1 MIEQSKLGK
10 YQIVRELGR
19 GGFGIVY
26 EAEDPDL
33 ERHVALKI
41 LHSQLVVDPLFLN
54 RFKQEAKLSAQL
66 EHPNLVPVYEFGQN
80 KGYNYLAM
88 GFMKGGS
95 LKDHIEKNGVLD
107 SQQAKKIFEQI
118 LEGVCYIHHN
128 NVVHRDLKPSNIL
141 FDQHGIARISDLGF
155 AKAVRSDVSS
165 SMSTSGGMIGTAA
178 YMAPEIWNGKKATE
192 QSDIYS
198 LGCIAYEMLT
208 GKILFFGETPA
219 EAMKKH
225 LIDGPDIK
233 VDLSDAWRNLIEK
246 CLAKD
251 ISERYPTARAL
262 LEDLK
267 FGLFDPLQ
275 ESKDQIDL
283 DTDGEQ
289 LGEITTFSPK
299 LPIEQMVGH
308 QHEELK
314 SKNMDACGK
323 ADENDNV
330 KSPVYEGSSTIDE
343 FQTDKEEQFRKR
355 KNNLTWLIISLILL
369 FLFTGTIFGLK
380 KINENK
386 SLLGDVQ
393 ILTHESRNTATK
405 TRTQLSSIPSLP
417 TPKPTDEPVSTKVY
431 TNITKNNPTTIS
443 TSTRSSIAMAA
454 NCNNAGGY
462 DICFL
467 KWESQGNQWVLTFET
482 STEIE
487 ISQLLLRINNSEYTC
502 SSLNDQNRFTC
513 LGSTQQMNKPMTLE
527 VLDRISRKSLG
538 EMELVFYRFVPTSVP
553 NPTITPVEP
562 TNPPVVPTDLS
573 VEPTNPPN
581 VPTDIPVEPTNP
593 PVVPTDIPVEPT
605 NPPVVPT
612 DLPIEP
618 TEPIL
623 YPIDPYP
630 IG

>member
-1 MIEQSKLGK
+1 MTEEIRLGK
-10 YQIVRELGR
+10 YQIIRELGR

-41 LHSQLVVDPLFLN
+41 LHSQLVVDPLFLD

-95 LKDHIEKNGVLD
+95 LKNRLQEYGAFDPCY
-107 SQQAKKIFEQI
+107 AKKVFEQI
-118 LEGVCYIHHN
+118 LEGICYIHQN
-128 NVVHRDLKPSNIL
+128 NVIHRDLKPSNIL
-141 FDQHGIARISDLGF
+141 FDQYGVARISDLGF
-155 AKAVRSDVSS
+155 AKAVHSDVSS
-165 SMSTSGGMIGTAA
+165 SMGTSGAMIGTAA

-219 EAMKKH
+219 EVMKKH

-233 VDLSDAWRNLIEK
+233 VDLSEAWRNLIEK

-251 ISERYPTARAL
+251 ISERYPTTMAL

-275 ESKDQIDL
+275 ESTGQIDL
-283 DTDGEQ
+283 DNDGEQ
-289 LGEITTFSPK
+289 IGEITTFSPE
-299 LPIEQMVGH
+299 LSEEQMAGH

-314 SKNMDACGK
+314 SKNMDASGK
-323 ADENDNV
+323 ADENYNA
-330 KSPVYEGSSTIDE
+330 KSPVFEESSTKDE
-343 FQTDKEEQFRKR
+343 FQTDNEEQSRKR
-355 KNNLTWLIISLILL
+355 KNNLTWLIIFLVLL
-369 FLFTGTIFGLK
+369 FLLIGTIYGLK
-380 KINENK
+380 KNNENK
-386 SLLGDVQ
+386 SLSGDIQ
-393 ILTHESRNTATK
+393 LLANESRNTVTK
-405 TRTQLSSIPSLP
+405 TRTQLSSIPSLS
-417 TPKPTDEPVSTKVY
+417 TPKPTDEPALTKFF

-443 TSTRSSIAMAA
+443 TSNRSSIAMAA
-454 NCNNAGGY
+454 NCNNAGEY

-467 KWESQGNQWVLTFET
+467 KWELQGNQWVLTFKT
-482 STEIE
+482 STKIE
-487 ISQLLLRINNSEYTC
+487 TNQLLLRINNSEYTC
-502 SSLNDQNRFTC
+502 SSLNNQNRFTC
-513 LGSTQQMNKPMTLE
+513 RGATQQLNIPMTLE
-527 VLDRISRKSLG
+527 VLDKISRKSLG
-538 EMELVFYRFVPTSVP
+538 EVELVFHSFIPTFTPKPTGQP
-553 NPTITPVEP
+553 NEPTDQPIEPTDPPFIPTDPPVEP
-562 TNPPVVPTDLS
+562 TEPP
-573 VEPTNPPN
+573 
-581 VPTDIPVEPTNP
+581 
-593 PVVPTDIPVEPT
+593 
-605 NPPVVPT
+605 
-612 DLPIEP
+612 
-618 TEPIL
+618 